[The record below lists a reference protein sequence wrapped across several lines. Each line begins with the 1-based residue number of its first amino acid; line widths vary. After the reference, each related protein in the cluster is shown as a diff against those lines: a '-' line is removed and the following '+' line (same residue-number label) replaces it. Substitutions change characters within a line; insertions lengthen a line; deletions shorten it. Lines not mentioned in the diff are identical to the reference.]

1 MFNSKNFFENKSA
14 KIILVLGTAIG
25 GGLGYYFI
33 KWDLSSLNNIS
44 NIIAFVVIGASYLF
58 GAGFLFLG
66 KNRKNLYEIS
76 KLTEVLD
83 EIFENK
89 KSISESIV
97 ILEKEIN
104 NYEKSSKVKKLWQAY
119 KESFITLSDD
129 GEKKHQTVDAD
140 YFFNEETLL
149 KEEMKYKVYMY
160 LPQLFLGIGIF
171 GTFIGLAMGLKGLD
185 FTNGNTETIKESV
198 KNLLGGVE
206 VSFYTSVFG
215 IYFSIIFSV
224 ITNFYF
230 EYYEKKILQLKNG
243 LNEKFIRNKNEDLLL
258 EVNEKLEKIRVSNDE
273 LAHKLANELGEKLGD
288 LTENIA
294 VVMNNFTDKVGGDLG
309 HHIEES
315 INKLFNEGIIESFDR
330 VAGQLV
336 NTLEKSHE
344 HSENFPVL
352 MGQISQQFENSKKTI
367 TEMNNCNTELYETAT
382 KKITESLDETI
393 AKITDTFMST
403 NNNIKNVADE
413 IISNF
418 DETNTKIE
426 STSLKINDIF
436 NVLKITND
444 EALLLAREIKEIFEQ
459 KDSFKNIS
467 DIFNQVQQ
475 IAEVLQNK
483 MNSEIELKNMWMTF
497 GQEFKE
503 TNSNLVESFV
513 NYREEITN
521 GTNEFREIIKEFHR
535 TYEDSI
541 KKQTI
546 DYSQTVASGTAG
558 IFQEY
563 DKNISDVVNKFHGV
577 LRSLDEKLGTLEL
590 IMKENKE
597 SLNDYL
603 EKICTLNKE
612 KENNK

>member
-185 FTNGNTETIKESV
+185 FTNGNTETMKESV

>member
-1 MFNSKNFFENKSA
+1 MHLFKHKN
-14 KIILVLGTAIG
+14 
-25 GGLGYYFI
+25 
-33 KWDLSSLNNIS
+33 
-44 NIIAFVVIGASYLF
+44 
-58 GAGFLFLG
+58 
-66 KNRKNLYEIS
+66 
-76 KLTEVLD
+76 
-83 EIFENK
+83 
-89 KSISESIV
+89 
-97 ILEKEIN
+97 
-104 NYEKSSKVKKLWQAY
+104 
-119 KESFITLSDD
+119 KESFIILSDD
-129 GEKKHQTVDAD
+129 GEKKYQTVDAD

-171 GTFIGLAMGLKGLD
+171 GTFVGLAMGLKGLD
-185 FTNGNTETIKESV
+185 FTSGNTETIKESV

-273 LAHKLANELGEKLGD
+273 LAHKLANELGEKLGH
-288 LTENIA
+288 LTENITG
-294 VVMNNFTDKVGGDLG
+294 VMNNFTDKVGGELG

-336 NTLEKSHE
+336 STLEKSHE
-344 HSENFPVL
+344 HSEKFPVL
-352 MGQISQQFENSKKTI
+352 MGQISQQFEDSKKTI

-393 AKITDTFMST
+393 AKITETFMST
-403 NNNIKNVADE
+403 NNSIKNVADE

-418 DETNTKIE
+418 DETNKKVE

-444 EALLLAREIKEIFEQ
+444 ETLLLAKEIKEIFEQ

-475 IAEVLQNK
+475 IAEVLQKK

-503 TNSNLVESFV
+503 TNSNLVESFR

-521 GTNEFREIIKEFHR
+521 GTNDFREIIKDFHR

-603 EKICTLNKE
+603 EKIGTLNKE

>member
-33 KWDLSSLNNIS
+33 KWDLSSLNNII
-44 NIIAFVVIGASYLF
+44 NIIAFLIIGVSYLF
-58 GAGFLFLG
+58 GIGFLFMG
-66 KNRKNLYEIS
+66 KNKKNLYEIS

-83 EIFENK
+83 DIFENK

-104 NYEKSSKVKKLWQAY
+104 NYKEKSKVTKLWQAY

-185 FTNGNTETIKESV
+185 FTSGNTETIKESV

-273 LAHKLANELGEKLGD
+273 LAHKLANELGEKLGH
-288 LTENIA
+288 LTENITG
-294 VVMNNFTDKVGGDLG
+294 VMNNFTDKVGGDLG
-309 HHIEES
+309 HHIEDT

-344 HSENFPVL
+344 HSEKFPVL
-352 MGQISQQFENSKKTI
+352 MGQISQQFEDSKKTI

-393 AKITDTFMST
+393 AKITDTFMLT

-467 DIFNQVQQ
+467 DIFNQVQK
-475 IAEVLQNK
+475 ISEVLQNK

-503 TNSNLVESFV
+503 TNSNLVESFR

-521 GTNEFREIIKEFHR
+521 GTSEFREIIKDFHR

-541 KKQTI
+541 KKQTM

-558 IFQEY
+558 LFQEY

-577 LRSLDEKLGTLEL
+577 LRNLDEKLGTLEL

-603 EKICTLNKE
+603 EKIGTLNKE
-612 KENNK
+612 KENKK

>member
-33 KWDLSSLNNIS
+33 KWDLSSLNNII
-44 NIIAFVVIGASYLF
+44 NIIAFLIIGVSYLF
-58 GAGFLFLG
+58 GIGFLFMG
-66 KNRKNLYEIS
+66 KNKKNLYEIS

-83 EIFENK
+83 DIFENK

-104 NYEKSSKVKKLWQAY
+104 NYKEKSKVTKLWQAY

-185 FTNGNTETIKESV
+185 FTSGNTETIKESV

-273 LAHKLANELGEKLGD
+273 LAHKLANELGEKLGH
-288 LTENIA
+288 LTENITG
-294 VVMNNFTDKVGGDLG
+294 VMNNFTDKVGGDLG
-309 HHIEES
+309 HHIEDT

-344 HSENFPVL
+344 HSEKFPVL
-352 MGQISQQFENSKKTI
+352 MGQISQQFEDSKKTI

-393 AKITDTFMST
+393 AKITDTFMLT

-467 DIFNQVQQ
+467 DIFNQVQK
-475 IAEVLQNK
+475 ISDVLQNK

-503 TNSNLVESFV
+503 TNSNLVESFR

-521 GTNEFREIIKEFHR
+521 GTSEFREIIKDFHR

-541 KKQTI
+541 KKQTM

-558 IFQEY
+558 LFQEY

-603 EKICTLNKE
+603 EKIGTLNKE
-612 KENNK
+612 KENKK